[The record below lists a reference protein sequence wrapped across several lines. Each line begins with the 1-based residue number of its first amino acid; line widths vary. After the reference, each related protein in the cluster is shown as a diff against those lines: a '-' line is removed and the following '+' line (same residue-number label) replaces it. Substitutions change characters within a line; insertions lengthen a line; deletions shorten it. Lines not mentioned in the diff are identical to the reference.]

1 LLSDSNVRDDL
12 ATLLLVVSL
21 LLLHE
26 EDENLPEHLD
36 EVNEKVERVSDEVL
50 VSVPGLPDDQLS
62 VEHDEPA
69 EHRQSDP
76 DVSLEEHLR
85 SEENVDESQPDEG

>member
-1 LLSDSNVRDDL
+1 M
-12 ATLLLVVSL
+12 
-21 LLLHE
+21 
-26 EDENLPEHLD
+26 
-36 EVNEKVERVSDEVL
+36 SDEVL

-69 EHRQSDP
+69 EHRQTDP
-76 DVSLEEHLR
+76 DVSLGKHGQCYIVLHGQLYLEEHLR